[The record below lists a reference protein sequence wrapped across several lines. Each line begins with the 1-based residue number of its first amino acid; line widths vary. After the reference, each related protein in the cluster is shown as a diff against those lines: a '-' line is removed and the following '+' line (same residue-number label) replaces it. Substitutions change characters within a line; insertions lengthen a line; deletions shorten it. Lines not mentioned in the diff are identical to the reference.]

1 MNRNALI
8 SAGVLYTYWN
18 QNKQDTLDLLMP
30 FLKFSINSVNSLGE
44 IIDIEKTVDYFKSEY
59 GYENIPLN
67 VIYIMLNRLSP
78 RFIHR
83 KDKKYVWVSP
93 FDAELRD
100 YTKKKTSAKEK
111 REKVVEALKDHLET
125 NLTKKEFNPSE
136 TMDLLYE
143 FFVENGLCVSK
154 DVTGLIGLKQKAGK
168 INYEIARF
176 ITDEYH
182 KRSSIFDYVVEMVN
196 GFFVSTAIAIQNVN
210 STAHKARIKDLS
222 CYIDTRIINNALG
235 LHLPEA
241 RKSATEFLCMLKELG
256 ARLYCFS
263 HNYEEICDVLN
274 AYKNCLR
281 NPRSSAALSTLEG
294 LDEQGYTPDDVDRY
308 IRRLKHSI
316 ETLGITVI
324 DTPLYS
330 ETYGTEGYIDEA
342 GLKDFLLSNYHY
354 NAKSMYSAVEADVAS
369 VSAIMRMRNGKW
381 PSYLEKA
388 KVIFVSTNS
397 KYANLVAQYLK
408 QPNDTVACI
417 MGDIDLA
424 AILWL
429 KNYQI
434 HKDYPK
440 SRLIENA
447 MIALEPS
454 PQFISSF
461 FDQLN
466 KLEFE
471 GILTPDEVSILRTDI
486 YSKRQAMRLSQGDS
500 SNIDNNM
507 VQTLQT
513 QLRDR
518 YIHEEHVVSERN
530 YQMYV
535 QEKSKHE
542 DIKKRAF
549 EAIYD
554 TGEQVKIDI
563 KRKLLSLSRII
574 IGILFLGFLCCL
586 IYSISEQTVLGIIVS
601 VLLGVIDIL
610 GFIDLI
616 SSKWN
621 LVEKWID
628 RKANAASGTA
638 MDRKR
643 DEYEALIGPMK
654 VLSKNSN
661 TD

>member
-1 MNRNALI
+1 MNSNALI
-8 SAGVLYTYWN
+8 SAGVLNTYWS
-18 QNKQDTLDLLMP
+18 QNRQDTLDLLMP
-30 FLKFSINSVNSLGE
+30 FLKFSINAVNSLGD
-44 IIDIEKTVDYFKSEY
+44 IIDVEKTVDYFKLEY
-59 GYENIPLN
+59 GYENVPLN
-67 VIYIMLNRLSP
+67 VIYVMLNRLSP
-78 RFIHR
+78 HFLHR

-100 YTKKKTSAKEK
+100 YAKKKTSAKEK
-111 REKVVEALKDHLET
+111 REKVIAALKDHLET
-125 NLTKKEFNPSE
+125 NLTRKEFDPSK

-154 DVTGLIGLKQKAGK
+154 DVTGLIGLKQKDGK

-176 ITDEYH
+176 ITEEHD
-182 KRSSIFDYVVEMVN
+182 KDSSIFDYVVEMVN

-210 STAHKARIKDLS
+210 LTAHKARIKDLS
-222 CYIDTRIINNALG
+222 CYIDTRIIINALG

-281 NPRSSAALSTLEG
+281 NPRSSAALSTLEA

-308 IRRLKHSI
+308 IGRLRRSI

-330 ETYGTEGYIDEA
+330 ETYGKMGFIDEA
-342 GLKDFLLSNYHY
+342 GLKDFLLSNLHY
-354 NAKSMYSAVEADVAS
+354 NAKSMYSAVETDVAS
-369 VSAIMRMRNGKW
+369 VSAIMRMRNGTW

-388 KVIFVSTNS
+388 KVVFVSTNS
-397 KYANLVAQYLK
+397 RYANLVAQYLK
-408 QPNDTVACI
+408 QPDNTVACV

-454 PQFISSF
+454 PQFISSL

-471 GILTPDEVSILRTDI
+471 GILSPDEVSILRTDI

-500 SNIDNNM
+500 SNIDDNM
-507 VQTLQT
+507 VQTLQAR
-513 QLRDR
+513 LRYR

-554 TGEQVKIDI
+554 TGEQVK
-563 KRKLLSLSRII
+563 KEKKKKLLLLSRII
-574 IGILFLGFLCCL
+574 IGILFVVFLCCL
-586 IYSISEQTVLGIIVS
+586 IYSISEHTVPGIVIS
-601 VLLGVIDIL
+601 VLMGMIDTLGL
-610 GFIDLI
+610 IDLI

-621 LVEKWID
+621 VVEKWID
-628 RKANAASGTA
+628 RKANKAADA
-638 MDRKR
+638 VMDKKR
-643 DEYEALIGPMK
+643 DEYEALIGS
-654 VLSKNSN
+654 VE
-661 TD
+661 